1 MAAAK
6 VARRSIRHDVP
17 VHTGEGAR
25 LVVSI
30 VLGAVLGGCW
40 AGKGRDEQAHGG
52 EGNDA
57 VKHWIVPVVGNG
69 DKV

>member
-1 MAAAK
+1 LIDAYSAQAPGASPGVDEMAAAK

-30 VLGAVLGGCW
+30 VLGAVLGGC
-40 AGKGRDEQAHGG
+40 
-52 EGNDA
+52 
-57 VKHWIVPVVGNG
+57 
-69 DKV
+69 